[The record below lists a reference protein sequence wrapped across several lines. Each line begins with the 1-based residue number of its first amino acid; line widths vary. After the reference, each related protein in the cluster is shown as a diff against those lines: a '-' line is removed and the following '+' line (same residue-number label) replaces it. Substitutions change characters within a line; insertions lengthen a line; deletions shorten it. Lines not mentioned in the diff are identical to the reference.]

1 MIQKQR
7 WCNILKK
14 NNFLGDFIKI
24 SSIFILVML
33 AAFALNAIE
42 IRTENIFL
50 IFLLGIA
57 IGVVETKSFYSGII
71 LSVIFVLAF
80 NFFFTE
86 PIYTLKM
93 YDANYYISFG
103 LFIIVAFI
111 CSSLTRRLQKQI
123 EISEYNKELST
134 KLYKI
139 AHGFLNLSGFK
150 EICIYAEKSLGEIL
164 NKKSKI
170 VLKNF
175 ENISEEEKGYF
186 QMIAQ
191 GFYDKN
197 IMTSEKKKI
206 YPLKS
211 KEQFFGIIVIDCS
224 DGDIETKENLLVDT
238 IISQTVITL
247 QREFLNLAN
256 EEKNINIE
264 REKLKTSLLR
274 GISHDLRTPLTG
286 IAGGAGFLSLNYSD
300 IDKETACSILKDIEN
315 DAIWLSE
322 MVENLLNMTKIQDGK
337 LTITKKNEVVDD
349 IISEAVSK
357 VIKRKEEHKVVINKT
372 KDIILVPMEGRLII
386 QVLVNL
392 LDNAFKHSKPKST
405 ITLSVEENKN
415 NVSFKISDND
425 GGIKEEDIDKIFDNF
440 YSANKEISDK
450 KRGIGLGLSI
460 CKAVVNAHGGEI
472 KAFNNDEGGATFVFT
487 LPKEKKNV

>member
-1 MIQKQR
+1 MKENNFIK
-7 WCNILKK
+7 NILKIAGIF
-14 NNFLGDFIKI
+14 FLI
-24 SSIFILVML
+24 ML
-33 AAFALNAIE
+33 MAFSFNATTN
-42 IRTENIFL
+42 IRNENIFL
-50 IFLLGIA
+50 IFLLGVA
-57 IGVVETKSFYSGII
+57 IGVVETNSFYLGII
-71 LSVIFVLAF
+71 LSILFVLSF

-93 YDANYYISFG
+93 YDTNYYISFA

-139 AHGFLNLSGFK
+139 AHGFLNLAGFR
-150 EICIYAEKSLGEIL
+150 EICLYAEKNLTKLL

-170 VLKNF
+170 ILKNF
-175 ENISEEEKGYF
+175 KNIKPEEKKYLEL
-186 QMIAQ
+186 ITE

-197 IMTSEKKKI
+197 IFTPDKQKI

-211 KEQFFGIIVIDCS
+211 KEEFFGILIIDCS
-224 DGDIETKENLLVDT
+224 EGNIDSKENLLVDT

-247 QREFLNLAN
+247 EREFLNLAN

-286 IAGGAGFLSLNYSD
+286 IAGGAGFLSLNFSE
-300 IDKETACSILKDIEN
+300 IDKDTACSILKDIEN

-337 LTITKKNEVVDD
+337 LTINKKKEVVDD

-357 VIKRKEEHKVVINKT
+357 VIKRKEEHQVIIHKT
-372 KDIILVPMEGRLII
+372 DDILLVPMEGKLII

-392 LDNAFKHSKPKST
+392 LDNAFKHSHPHST
-405 ITLSVEENKN
+405 VTLDIVDSKEKVI
-415 NVSFKISDND
+415 FRISDND
-425 GGIKEEDIDKIFDNF
+425 GGIKENDMDKIFENF

-460 CKAVVNAHGGEI
+460 CKAIVNAHGGEI
-472 KAFNNDEGGATFVFT
+472 KAFNNNEGGATFEFT
-487 LPKEKKNV
+487 LPKKDKIKE

>member
-1 MIQKQR
+1 MLMAFSF
-7 WCNILKK
+7 NATT
-14 NNFLGDFIKI
+14 
-24 SSIFILVML
+24 SIR
-33 AAFALNAIE
+33 N
-42 IRTENIFL
+42 ENIFL
-50 IFLLGIA
+50 IFLLGVA
-57 IGVVETKSFYSGII
+57 IGVVETKSFYLGII
-71 LSVIFVLAF
+71 LSILFVLSF

-93 YDANYYISFG
+93 YDANYYISFA

-139 AHGFLNLSGFK
+139 AHGFLNLAGFR
-150 EICIYAEKSLGEIL
+150 EICLYAEKNLTKLL

-170 VLKNF
+170 ILKNF
-175 ENISEEEKGYF
+175 KNIKPEEKKYLEL
-186 QMIAQ
+186 ITE

-197 IMTSEKKKI
+197 IFTPDKQKI

-211 KEQFFGIIVIDCS
+211 KEDFFGILIIDCS
-224 DGDIETKENLLVDT
+224 EGNIDSKENLLVDT

-247 QREFLNLAN
+247 EREFLNLAN

-286 IAGGAGFLSLNYSD
+286 IAGGAGFLSLNFSE
-300 IDKETACSILKDIEN
+300 IDKDTACSILKDIEN

-337 LTITKKNEVVDD
+337 LTINKKKEVVDD

-357 VIKRKEEHKVVINKT
+357 VIKRKEEHQVIIHKT
-372 KDIILVPMEGRLII
+372 DDILLVPMEGKLII

-392 LDNAFKHSKPKST
+392 LDNAFKHSHPHST
-405 ITLSVEENKN
+405 VTLDIVDNKEK
-415 NVSFKISDND
+415 VIFRISDND
-425 GGIKEEDIDKIFDNF
+425 GGIKENDMDKIFENF

-460 CKAVVNAHGGEI
+460 CKAIVNAHGGEI
-472 KAFNNDEGGATFVFT
+472 KAFNNNEGGATFEFT
-487 LPKEKKNV
+487 LPKKDKIKE

>member
-1 MIQKQR
+1 MKENNFIK
-7 WCNILKK
+7 NILKIAGIF
-14 NNFLGDFIKI
+14 FLI
-24 SSIFILVML
+24 ML
-33 AAFALNAIE
+33 MAFSFNATTN
-42 IRTENIFL
+42 IRNENIFL
-50 IFLLGIA
+50 IFLLGVA
-57 IGVVETKSFYSGII
+57 IGVVETKSFYLGII
-71 LSVIFVLAF
+71 LSILFVLSF

-93 YDANYYISFG
+93 YDANYYISFA

-139 AHGFLNLSGFK
+139 AHGFLNLAGFR
-150 EICIYAEKSLGEIL
+150 EICLYAEKNLTKLL

-170 VLKNF
+170 ILKSF
-175 ENISEEEKGYF
+175 KNIKPEEKKYLEL
-186 QMIAQ
+186 ITE

-197 IMTSEKKKI
+197 IFTPDKQKI

-211 KEQFFGIIVIDCS
+211 KEEFFGILIIDCS
-224 DGDIETKENLLVDT
+224 EGNIDSKENLLVDT

-247 QREFLNLAN
+247 EREFLNLAN

-286 IAGGAGFLSLNYSD
+286 IAGGAGFLSLNFSE
-300 IDKETACSILKDIEN
+300 IDKDTACSILKDIEN

-337 LTITKKNEVVDD
+337 LTINKKKEVVDD

-357 VIKRKEEHKVVINKT
+357 VIKRKEEHQVIIHKT
-372 KDIILVPMEGRLII
+372 DDILLVPMEGKLII

-392 LDNAFKHSKPKST
+392 LDNAFKHSHPHST
-405 ITLSVEENKN
+405 VTLDIVDNKEK
-415 NVSFKISDND
+415 VIFRISDND
-425 GGIKEEDIDKIFDNF
+425 GGIKENDMDKIFENF

-460 CKAVVNAHGGEI
+460 CKAIVNAHGGEI
-472 KAFNNDEGGATFVFT
+472 KAFNNNEGGATFEFT
-487 LPKEKKNV
+487 LPKKDKIKE

>member
-1 MIQKQR
+1 MKENNFIK
-7 WCNILKK
+7 NILKIAGIF
-14 NNFLGDFIKI
+14 FLIMLMAF
-24 SSIFILVML
+24 SFNATTSIR
-33 AAFALNAIE
+33 N
-42 IRTENIFL
+42 ENIFL
-50 IFLLGIA
+50 IFLLGVA
-57 IGVVETKSFYSGII
+57 IGVVETKSFYLGII
-71 LSVIFVLAF
+71 LSILFVLSF

-93 YDANYYISFG
+93 YDANYYISFA

-139 AHGFLNLSGFK
+139 AHGFLNLAGFR
-150 EICIYAEKSLGEIL
+150 EICLYAEKNLTKLL

-170 VLKNF
+170 ILKNF
-175 ENISEEEKGYF
+175 KNIKPEEKKYLEL
-186 QMIAQ
+186 ITE

-197 IMTSEKKKI
+197 ILTPDKQKI

-211 KEQFFGIIVIDCS
+211 KEEFFGILIIDCS
-224 DGDIETKENLLVDT
+224 EGNIDSKENLLVDT

-247 QREFLNLAN
+247 EREFLNLAN

-286 IAGGAGFLSLNYSD
+286 IAGGAGFLSLNFSE
-300 IDKETACSILKDIEN
+300 IDKDTACSILKDIEN

-337 LTITKKNEVVDD
+337 LTINKKKEVVDD

-357 VIKRKEEHKVVINKT
+357 VIKRKEEHQVIIHKT
-372 KDIILVPMEGRLII
+372 DDILLVPMEGKLII

-392 LDNAFKHSKPKST
+392 LDNAFKHSHPHST
-405 ITLSVEENKN
+405 VTLDIVDNKEK
-415 NVSFKISDND
+415 VIFRISDND
-425 GGIKEEDIDKIFDNF
+425 GGIKENDMDKIFENF

-460 CKAVVNAHGGEI
+460 CKAIVNAHGGEI
-472 KAFNNDEGGATFVFT
+472 KAFNNNEGGATFEFT
-487 LPKEKKNV
+487 LPKKDKIKE

>member
-1 MIQKQR
+1 MKENNFIK
-7 WCNILKK
+7 NILKIAGIF
-14 NNFLGDFIKI
+14 FLI
-24 SSIFILVML
+24 ML
-33 AAFALNAIE
+33 MAFSFNATTN
-42 IRTENIFL
+42 IRNENIFL
-50 IFLLGIA
+50 IFLLGVA
-57 IGVVETKSFYSGII
+57 IGVVETNSFYLGII
-71 LSVIFVLAF
+71 LSILFVLSF

-93 YDANYYISFG
+93 YDANYYISFA

-139 AHGFLNLSGFK
+139 AHGFLNLAGFR
-150 EICIYAEKSLGEIL
+150 EICLYAEKNLTKLL

-170 VLKNF
+170 ILKNF
-175 ENISEEEKGYF
+175 KNIKPEEKKYLEL
-186 QMIAQ
+186 ITE

-197 IMTSEKKKI
+197 IFTPDKQKI

-211 KEQFFGIIVIDCS
+211 KEEFFGILIIDCS
-224 DGDIETKENLLVDT
+224 EGNIDSKENLLVDT

-247 QREFLNLAN
+247 EREFLNLAN

-286 IAGGAGFLSLNYSD
+286 IAGGAGFLSLNFSE
-300 IDKETACSILKDIEN
+300 IDKDTACSILKDIEN

-337 LTITKKNEVVDD
+337 LTINKKKEVVDD

-357 VIKRKEEHKVVINKT
+357 VIKRKEEHQVIIHKT
-372 KDIILVPMEGRLII
+372 DDILLVPMEGKLII

-392 LDNAFKHSKPKST
+392 LDNAFKHSHPHST
-405 ITLSVEENKN
+405 VTLDIVDNKEK
-415 NVSFKISDND
+415 VIFRISDND
-425 GGIKEEDIDKIFDNF
+425 GGIKENDMDKIFENF

-460 CKAVVNAHGGEI
+460 CKAIVNAHGGEI
-472 KAFNNDEGGATFVFT
+472 KAFNNNEGGATFEFT
-487 LPKEKKNV
+487 LPKKDKIKE

>member
-1 MIQKQR
+1 MKENNFIK
-7 WCNILKK
+7 NILKIAGIF
-14 NNFLGDFIKI
+14 FLI
-24 SSIFILVML
+24 ML
-33 AAFALNAIE
+33 MAFSFNATTN
-42 IRTENIFL
+42 IRNENIFL
-50 IFLLGIA
+50 IFLLGVA
-57 IGVVETKSFYSGII
+57 IGVVETKSFYLGII
-71 LSVIFVLAF
+71 LSILFVLSF

-93 YDANYYISFG
+93 YDANYYISFA

-139 AHGFLNLSGFK
+139 AHGFLNLAGFR
-150 EICIYAEKSLGEIL
+150 EICLYAEKNLTKLL

-170 VLKNF
+170 ILKNF
-175 ENISEEEKGYF
+175 KNIKPEEKKYLEL
-186 QMIAQ
+186 ITE

-197 IMTSEKKKI
+197 IFTPDKQKI

-211 KEQFFGIIVIDCS
+211 KEEFFGILIIDCS
-224 DGDIETKENLLVDT
+224 EGNIDSKENLLVDT

-247 QREFLNLAN
+247 EREFLNLAN

-286 IAGGAGFLSLNYSD
+286 IAGGAGFLSLNFSE
-300 IDKETACSILKDIEN
+300 IDKDTACSILKDIEN

-337 LTITKKNEVVDD
+337 LTINKKKEVVDD

-357 VIKRKEEHKVVINKT
+357 VIKRKEEHQVIIHKT
-372 KDIILVPMEGRLII
+372 DDILLVPMEGKLII

-392 LDNAFKHSKPKST
+392 LDNAFKHSHLHST
-405 ITLSVEENKN
+405 VTLDIVDNKEK
-415 NVSFKISDND
+415 VIFRISDND
-425 GGIKEEDIDKIFDNF
+425 GGIKENDMDKIFENF

-460 CKAVVNAHGGEI
+460 CKAIVNAHGGEI
-472 KAFNNDEGGATFVFT
+472 KAFNNNEGGATFEFT
-487 LPKEKKNV
+487 LPKKDKIKE

>member
-1 MIQKQR
+1 MKENNFIK
-7 WCNILKK
+7 NILKIAGIF
-14 NNFLGDFIKI
+14 FLI
-24 SSIFILVML
+24 ML
-33 AAFALNAIE
+33 MAFSFNATTN
-42 IRTENIFL
+42 IRNENIFL
-50 IFLLGIA
+50 IFLLGVA
-57 IGVVETKSFYSGII
+57 IGVVETKSFYLGII
-71 LSVIFVLAF
+71 LSILFVLSF

-93 YDANYYISFG
+93 YDANYYISFA

-139 AHGFLNLSGFK
+139 AHGFLNLAGFR
-150 EICIYAEKSLGEIL
+150 EICLYAEKNLTKLL

-170 VLKNF
+170 ILKNF
-175 ENISEEEKGYF
+175 KNIKPEEKKYLEL
-186 QMIAQ
+186 ITE

-197 IMTSEKKKI
+197 IFTPDKQKI

-211 KEQFFGIIVIDCS
+211 KEEFFGILIIDCS
-224 DGDIETKENLLVDT
+224 EGNIDSKENLLVDT

-247 QREFLNLAN
+247 EREFLNLAN

-286 IAGGAGFLSLNYSD
+286 IAGGAGFLSLNFPE
-300 IDKETACSILKDIEN
+300 IDKDTACSILKDIEN

-337 LTITKKNEVVDD
+337 LTINKKKEVVDD

-357 VIKRKEEHKVVINKT
+357 VIKRKEEHQVIIHKT
-372 KDIILVPMEGRLII
+372 DDILLVPMEGKLII

-392 LDNAFKHSKPKST
+392 LDNAFKHSHPHST
-405 ITLSVEENKN
+405 VTLDIVDNKEK
-415 NVSFKISDND
+415 VIFRISDND
-425 GGIKEEDIDKIFDNF
+425 GGIKENDMDKIFENF

-460 CKAVVNAHGGEI
+460 CKAIVNAHGGEI
-472 KAFNNDEGGATFVFT
+472 KAFNNNEGGATFEFT
-487 LPKEKKNV
+487 LPKKDKIKE

>member
-1 MIQKQR
+1 MKENNFIK
-7 WCNILKK
+7 NILKIAGIF
-14 NNFLGDFIKI
+14 FLI
-24 SSIFILVML
+24 ML
-33 AAFALNAIE
+33 MAFSFNATTN
-42 IRTENIFL
+42 IRNENIFL
-50 IFLLGIA
+50 IFLLGVA
-57 IGVVETKSFYSGII
+57 IGVVETKSFYLGII
-71 LSVIFVLAF
+71 LSILFVLSF

-93 YDANYYISFG
+93 YDANYYISFS

-139 AHGFLNLSGFK
+139 AHGFLNLAGFR
-150 EICIYAEKSLGEIL
+150 EICLYAEKNLTKLL

-170 VLKNF
+170 ILKNF
-175 ENISEEEKGYF
+175 KNIKPEEKKYLEL
-186 QMIAQ
+186 ITE

-197 IMTSEKKKI
+197 IFTPDKQKI

-211 KEQFFGIIVIDCS
+211 KEEFFGILIIDCS
-224 DGDIETKENLLVDT
+224 EGNIDSKENLLVDT

-247 QREFLNLAN
+247 EREFLNLAN

-286 IAGGAGFLSLNYSD
+286 IAGGAGFLSLNFSE
-300 IDKETACSILKDIEN
+300 IDKDTACSILKDIEN

-337 LTITKKNEVVDD
+337 LTINKKKEVVDD

-357 VIKRKEEHKVVINKT
+357 IIKRKEEHQVIIHKT
-372 KDIILVPMEGRLII
+372 DDILLVPMEGKLII

-392 LDNAFKHSKPKST
+392 LDNAFKHSHPHST
-405 ITLSVEENKN
+405 VTLDIVDNKEK
-415 NVSFKISDND
+415 VIFRISDND
-425 GGIKEEDIDKIFDNF
+425 GGIKENDMDKIFENF

-460 CKAVVNAHGGEI
+460 CKAIVNAHGGEI
-472 KAFNNDEGGATFVFT
+472 KAFNNNEGGATFEFT
-487 LPKEKKNV
+487 LPKKDKIKE

>member
-1 MIQKQR
+1 MKENNFIK
-7 WCNILKK
+7 NILKIAGIF
-14 NNFLGDFIKI
+14 FLI
-24 SSIFILVML
+24 ML
-33 AAFALNAIE
+33 MAFSFNATTN
-42 IRTENIFL
+42 IRNENIFL
-50 IFLLGIA
+50 IFLLGVA
-57 IGVVETKSFYSGII
+57 IGVVETKSFYLGII
-71 LSVIFVLAF
+71 LSILFVLSF

-93 YDANYYISFG
+93 YDANYYISFA

-139 AHGFLNLSGFK
+139 AHGFLNLAGFR
-150 EICIYAEKSLGEIL
+150 EICLYAEKNLTKLL

-170 VLKNF
+170 ILKNF
-175 ENISEEEKGYF
+175 KNIKPEEKKYLEL
-186 QMIAQ
+186 ITE

-197 IMTSEKKKI
+197 IFTPDKQKI

-211 KEQFFGIIVIDCS
+211 KDEFFGILIIDCS
-224 DGDIETKENLLVDT
+224 EGNIDSKENLLVDT

-247 QREFLNLAN
+247 EREFLNLAN

-286 IAGGAGFLSLNYSD
+286 IAGGAGFLSLNFSE
-300 IDKETACSILKDIEN
+300 IDKDTACSILKDIEN

-337 LTITKKNEVVDD
+337 LTINKKKEVVDD

-357 VIKRKEEHKVVINKT
+357 VIKRKEEHQVIIHKT
-372 KDIILVPMEGRLII
+372 DDILLVPMEGKLII

-392 LDNAFKHSKPKST
+392 LDNAFKHSHPHST
-405 ITLSVEENKN
+405 VTLDIVDNKEK
-415 NVSFKISDND
+415 VIFRISDND
-425 GGIKEEDIDKIFDNF
+425 GGIKENDMDKIFENF

-460 CKAVVNAHGGEI
+460 CKAIVNAHGGEI
-472 KAFNNDEGGATFVFT
+472 KAFNNNEGGATFEFT
-487 LPKEKKNV
+487 LPKKDKIKE

>member
-1 MIQKQR
+1 MKENNFIK
-7 WCNILKK
+7 NILKIAGIF
-14 NNFLGDFIKI
+14 FLIMLMAF
-24 SSIFILVML
+24 SFNATTSIR
-33 AAFALNAIE
+33 N
-42 IRTENIFL
+42 ENIFL
-50 IFLLGIA
+50 IFLLGVA
-57 IGVVETKSFYSGII
+57 IGVVETKSFYLGII
-71 LSVIFVLAF
+71 LSILFVLSF

-93 YDANYYISFG
+93 YDANYYISFA

-139 AHGFLNLSGFK
+139 AHGFLNLAGFR
-150 EICIYAEKSLGEIL
+150 EICLYAEKNLTKLL

-170 VLKNF
+170 ILKNF
-175 ENISEEEKGYF
+175 KNIKPEEKKYLEL
-186 QMIAQ
+186 ITE

-197 IMTSEKKKI
+197 IFTPDKQKI

-211 KEQFFGIIVIDCS
+211 KEEFFGILIIDCS
-224 DGDIETKENLLVDT
+224 EGNIDSKENLLVDT

-247 QREFLNLAN
+247 EREFLNLAN

-286 IAGGAGFLSLNYSD
+286 IAGGAGFLSLNFSE
-300 IDKETACSILKDIEN
+300 IDKDTACSILKDIEN

-337 LTITKKNEVVDD
+337 LTINKKKEVVDD

-357 VIKRKEEHKVVINKT
+357 VIKRKEEHQVIIHKT
-372 KDIILVPMEGRLII
+372 DDILLVPMEGKLII

-392 LDNAFKHSKPKST
+392 LDNAFKHSHPHST
-405 ITLSVEENKN
+405 VTLDIVDNKEK
-415 NVSFKISDND
+415 VIFRISDND
-425 GGIKEEDIDKIFDNF
+425 GGIKENDMDKIFENF

-460 CKAVVNAHGGEI
+460 CKAIVNAHGGEI
-472 KAFNNDEGGATFVFT
+472 KAFNNNEGGATFEFT
-487 LPKEKKNV
+487 LPKKDKIKE

>member
-1 MIQKQR
+1 MKENNFIK
-7 WCNILKK
+7 NILKIAGIF
-14 NNFLGDFIKI
+14 FLI
-24 SSIFILVML
+24 ML
-33 AAFALNAIE
+33 MAFSFNATTN
-42 IRTENIFL
+42 IRNENIFL
-50 IFLLGIA
+50 IFLLGVA
-57 IGVVETKSFYSGII
+57 IGVVETKSFYLGII
-71 LSVIFVLAF
+71 LSILFVLSF

-93 YDANYYISFG
+93 YDANYYISFA

-139 AHGFLNLSGFK
+139 AHGFLNLAGFR
-150 EICIYAEKSLGEIL
+150 EICLYAEKNLTKLL

-170 VLKNF
+170 ILKNF
-175 ENISEEEKGYF
+175 KNIKPEEKKYLEL
-186 QMIAQ
+186 ITE

-197 IMTSEKKKI
+197 IFTPDKQKI

-211 KEQFFGIIVIDCS
+211 KEEFFGILIIDCS
-224 DGDIETKENLLVDT
+224 EGNIDSKENLLVDT

-247 QREFLNLAN
+247 EREFLNLAN

-286 IAGGAGFLSLNYSD
+286 IAGGAGFLSLNFSE
-300 IDKETACSILKDIEN
+300 IDKDTACSILKDIEN

-337 LTITKKNEVVDD
+337 LTINKKKEVVDD

-357 VIKRKEEHKVVINKT
+357 VIKRKEEHQVIIHKT
-372 KDIILVPMEGRLII
+372 DDILLVPMEGKLII

-392 LDNAFKHSKPKST
+392 LDNAFKHSHPHST
-405 ITLSVEENKN
+405 VTLDIVDNKEI
-415 NVSFKISDND
+415 VIFRISDND
-425 GGIKEEDIDKIFDNF
+425 GGIKENDMDKIFENF

-460 CKAVVNAHGGEI
+460 CKAIVNAHGGEI
-472 KAFNNDEGGATFVFT
+472 KAFNNNEGGATFEFT
-487 LPKEKKNV
+487 LPKKDKIKE

>member
-1 MIQKQR
+1 MKENNFIK
-7 WCNILKK
+7 NILKIAGIF
-14 NNFLGDFIKI
+14 FLI
-24 SSIFILVML
+24 ML
-33 AAFALNAIE
+33 MAFSFNATTN
-42 IRTENIFL
+42 IRNENIFL
-50 IFLLGIA
+50 IFLLGVA
-57 IGVVETKSFYSGII
+57 IGVVETKSFYLGII
-71 LSVIFVLAF
+71 LSILFVLSF

-93 YDANYYISFG
+93 YDANYYISFS

-139 AHGFLNLSGFK
+139 AHGFLNLAGFR
-150 EICIYAEKSLGEIL
+150 EICLYAEKNLTKLL

-170 VLKNF
+170 ILKNF
-175 ENISEEEKGYF
+175 KNIKPEEKKYLEL
-186 QMIAQ
+186 ITE

-197 IMTSEKKKI
+197 IFTPDKQKI

-211 KEQFFGIIVIDCS
+211 KEDFFGILIIDCS
-224 DGDIETKENLLVDT
+224 EGNIDSKENLLVDT

-247 QREFLNLAN
+247 EREFLNLAN

-286 IAGGAGFLSLNYSD
+286 IAGGAGFLSLNFSE
-300 IDKETACSILKDIEN
+300 IDKDTACSILKDIEN

-337 LTITKKNEVVDD
+337 LTINKKKEVVDD

-357 VIKRKEEHKVVINKT
+357 VIKRKEEHQVIIHKT
-372 KDIILVPMEGRLII
+372 DDILLVPMEGKLII

-392 LDNAFKHSKPKST
+392 LDNAFKHSHPHST
-405 ITLSVEENKN
+405 VTLDIVDSKEKVI
-415 NVSFKISDND
+415 FRISDND
-425 GGIKEEDIDKIFDNF
+425 GGIKENDMDKIFENF

-460 CKAVVNAHGGEI
+460 CKAIVNAHGGEI
-472 KAFNNDEGGATFVFT
+472 KAFNNNEGGATFEFT
-487 LPKEKKNV
+487 LPKKDKIKE

>member
-1 MIQKQR
+1 MKENNFIK
-7 WCNILKK
+7 NILKIAGIF
-14 NNFLGDFIKI
+14 FLI
-24 SSIFILVML
+24 ML
-33 AAFALNAIE
+33 MAFSFNATTN
-42 IRTENIFL
+42 IRNENIFL
-50 IFLLGIA
+50 IFLLGVA
-57 IGVVETKSFYSGII
+57 IGVVETKSFYLGII
-71 LSVIFVLAF
+71 LSILFVLSF

-93 YDANYYISFG
+93 YDANYYISFA

-139 AHGFLNLSGFK
+139 AHGFLNLAGFR
-150 EICIYAEKSLGEIL
+150 EICLYAEKNLTKLL

-170 VLKNF
+170 ILKNF
-175 ENISEEEKGYF
+175 KNIKPEEKKYLEL
-186 QMIAQ
+186 ITE

-197 IMTSEKKKI
+197 IFTPDKQKI

-211 KEQFFGIIVIDCS
+211 KEEFFGILIIDCS
-224 DGDIETKENLLVDT
+224 EGNIDSKENLLVDT

-247 QREFLNLAN
+247 EREFLNLAN

-286 IAGGAGFLSLNYSD
+286 IAGGAGFLSLNFSE
-300 IDKETACSILKDIEN
+300 IDKDTACSILKDIEN

-337 LTITKKNEVVDD
+337 LTINKKKEVVDD

-357 VIKRKEEHKVVINKT
+357 VIKRKEEHQVIIHKT
-372 KDIILVPMEGRLII
+372 DDILLVPMEGKLII

-392 LDNAFKHSKPKST
+392 LDNAFKHSHPHST
-405 ITLSVEENKN
+405 VTLDIVDNKEK
-415 NVSFKISDND
+415 VIFRISDND
-425 GGIKEEDIDKIFDNF
+425 GGIKENDMDKIFENF

-460 CKAVVNAHGGEI
+460 CKAIVNAHGGEI
-472 KAFNNDEGGATFVFT
+472 KAFNNNEGGATFEFT
-487 LPKEKKNV
+487 LPKKIK

>member
-1 MIQKQR
+1 MKENNFIK
-7 WCNILKK
+7 NILKIAGIF
-14 NNFLGDFIKI
+14 FLI
-24 SSIFILVML
+24 ML
-33 AAFALNAIE
+33 MAFSFNATTN
-42 IRTENIFL
+42 IRNENIFL
-50 IFLLGIA
+50 IFLLGVA
-57 IGVVETKSFYSGII
+57 IGVVETKNFYLGII
-71 LSVIFVLAF
+71 LSILFVLSF

-93 YDANYYISFG
+93 YDANYYISFA

-139 AHGFLNLSGFK
+139 AHGFLNLAGFR
-150 EICIYAEKSLGEIL
+150 EICLYAEKNLTKLL

-170 VLKNF
+170 ILKNF
-175 ENISEEEKGYF
+175 KNIKPEEKKYLEL
-186 QMIAQ
+186 ITE

-197 IMTSEKKKI
+197 IFTPDKQKI

-211 KEQFFGIIVIDCS
+211 KEEFFGILIIDCS
-224 DGDIETKENLLVDT
+224 EGNIDSKENLLVDT

-247 QREFLNLAN
+247 EREFLNLAN

-286 IAGGAGFLSLNYSD
+286 IAGGAGFLSLNFSE
-300 IDKETACSILKDIEN
+300 IDKDTACSILKDIEN

-337 LTITKKNEVVDD
+337 LTINKKKEVVDD

-357 VIKRKEEHKVVINKT
+357 VIKRKEEHQVIIHKT
-372 KDIILVPMEGRLII
+372 DDILLVPMEGKLII

-392 LDNAFKHSKPKST
+392 LDNAFKHSHPHST
-405 ITLSVEENKN
+405 VTLDIVDNKEK
-415 NVSFKISDND
+415 VIFRISDND
-425 GGIKEEDIDKIFDNF
+425 GGIKENDMDKIFENF

-460 CKAVVNAHGGEI
+460 CKAIVNAHGGEI
-472 KAFNNDEGGATFVFT
+472 KAFNNNEGGATFEFT
-487 LPKEKKNV
+487 LPKKDKIKE

>member
-1 MIQKQR
+1 MKENNFIK
-7 WCNILKK
+7 NILKIAGIF
-14 NNFLGDFIKI
+14 FLI
-24 SSIFILVML
+24 ML
-33 AAFALNAIE
+33 MAFSFNATTN
-42 IRTENIFL
+42 IRNENIFL
-50 IFLLGIA
+50 IFLLGVA
-57 IGVVETKSFYSGII
+57 IGVVETKSFYLGILLSI
-71 LSVIFVLAF
+71 LFVLSF

-93 YDANYYISFG
+93 YDANYYISFA

-139 AHGFLNLSGFK
+139 AHGFLNLAGFR
-150 EICIYAEKSLGEIL
+150 EICLYAEKNLTKLL

-170 VLKNF
+170 ILKNF
-175 ENISEEEKGYF
+175 KNIKPEEKKYLEL
-186 QMIAQ
+186 ITE

-197 IMTSEKKKI
+197 IFTPDKQKI

-211 KEQFFGIIVIDCS
+211 KEEFFGILIIDCS
-224 DGDIETKENLLVDT
+224 EGNIDSKENLLVDT

-247 QREFLNLAN
+247 EREFLNLAN

-286 IAGGAGFLSLNYSD
+286 IAGGAGFLSLNFSE
-300 IDKETACSILKDIEN
+300 IDKDTACSILKDIEN

-337 LTITKKNEVVDD
+337 LTINKKKEVVDD

-357 VIKRKEEHKVVINKT
+357 VIKRKEEHQVIIHKT
-372 KDIILVPMEGRLII
+372 DDILLVPMEGKLII

-392 LDNAFKHSKPKST
+392 LDNAFKHSHPHST
-405 ITLSVEENKN
+405 VTLDIVDNKEK
-415 NVSFKISDND
+415 VIFRISDND
-425 GGIKEEDIDKIFDNF
+425 GGIKENDMDKIFENF

-460 CKAVVNAHGGEI
+460 CKAIVNAHGGEI
-472 KAFNNDEGGATFVFT
+472 KAFNNNEGGATFEFT
-487 LPKEKKNV
+487 LPKKDKIKE

>member
-1 MIQKQR
+1 MKE
-7 WCNILKK
+7 NNLTKNTLK
-14 NNFLGDFIKI
+14 IA
-24 SSIFILVML
+24 SIFILVML
-33 AAFALNAIE
+33 TAFGFNATTN
-42 IRTENIFL
+42 IRNENIFL
-50 IFLLGIA
+50 IFLLGVA

-71 LSVIFVLAF
+71 LSIIFVLSF

-93 YDANYYISFG
+93 YDANYYISFA
-103 LFIIVAFI
+103 LFITVAFI

-123 EISEYNKELST
+123 EISEYNKELSK

-139 AHGFLNLSGFK
+139 AHGFLNLAGFK
-150 EICIYAEKSLGEIL
+150 EICLYSEKNMTELLG
-164 NKKSKI
+164 KKSKI
-170 VLKNF
+170 ILKNF
-175 ENISEEEKGYF
+175 KNIDPEEKIYLD
-186 QMIAQ
+186 QITQ

-197 IMTSEKKKI
+197 IITPDKKKI

-211 KEQFFGIIVIDCS
+211 KEEFFGILIIDCS
-224 DGDIETKENLLVDT
+224 KGDIQQKENLLVDT

-247 QREFLNLAN
+247 EREFLNQAN

-286 IAGGAGFLSLNYSD
+286 IAGGAGFLSLNFSE
-300 IDKETACSILKDIEN
+300 IDKDTACSILKDIEN

-337 LTITKKNEVVDD
+337 LTITKKKEVVDD

-357 VIKRKEEHKVVINKT
+357 VIKRKEEHKVIIHKT
-372 KDIILVPMEGRLII
+372 DDILLVPMEGKLII

-392 LDNAFKHSKPKST
+392 LDNAFKHSNPHS
-405 ITLSVEENKN
+405 IVTLDIIDEKKEVT
-415 NVSFKISDND
+415 FKVSDND
-425 GGIKEEDIDKIFDNF
+425 GGIKEEDLKRIFDNF

-460 CKAVVNAHGGEI
+460 CKAIVNAHGGEI
-472 KAFNNDEGGATFVFT
+472 KAFNNEEGGATFTFT
-487 LPKEKKNV
+487 LPKDKK

>member
-1 MIQKQR
+1 MKENNFIK
-7 WCNILKK
+7 NILKIAGIF
-14 NNFLGDFIKI
+14 FLIMLMAF
-24 SSIFILVML
+24 SFNATTSIR
-33 AAFALNAIE
+33 N
-42 IRTENIFL
+42 ENIFL
-50 IFLLGIA
+50 IFLLGVA
-57 IGVVETKSFYSGII
+57 IGVVETKSFYLGII
-71 LSVIFVLAF
+71 LSILFVLSF

-93 YDANYYISFG
+93 YDANYYISFA

-139 AHGFLNLSGFK
+139 AHGFLNLAGFR
-150 EICIYAEKSLGEIL
+150 EICLYAEKNLTKLL

-170 VLKNF
+170 ILKNF
-175 ENISEEEKGYF
+175 KNIKPEEKKYLEL
-186 QMIAQ
+186 ITE

-197 IMTSEKKKI
+197 IFTPDKQKI

-211 KEQFFGIIVIDCS
+211 KEDFFGILIIDCS
-224 DGDIETKENLLVDT
+224 EGNIDSKENLLVDT

-247 QREFLNLAN
+247 EREFLNLAN

-286 IAGGAGFLSLNYSD
+286 IAGGAGFLSLNFSE
-300 IDKETACSILKDIEN
+300 IDKDTACSILKDIEN

-337 LTITKKNEVVDD
+337 LTINKKKEVVDD

-357 VIKRKEEHKVVINKT
+357 VIKRKEEHQVIIHKT
-372 KDIILVPMEGRLII
+372 DDILLVPMEGKLII

-392 LDNAFKHSKPKST
+392 LDNAFKHSHPHST
-405 ITLSVEENKN
+405 VTLDIVDNKEK
-415 NVSFKISDND
+415 VIFRISDND
-425 GGIKEEDIDKIFDNF
+425 GGIKENDMDKIFENF

-460 CKAVVNAHGGEI
+460 CKAIVNAHGGEI
-472 KAFNNDEGGATFVFT
+472 KAFNNNEGGATFEFT
-487 LPKEKKNV
+487 LPKKDKIKE

>member
-1 MIQKQR
+1 MAFSFNATT
-7 WCNILKK
+7 NIR
-14 NNFLGDFIKI
+14 N
-24 SSIFILVML
+24 
-33 AAFALNAIE
+33 
-42 IRTENIFL
+42 ENIFL
-50 IFLLGIA
+50 IFLLGVA
-57 IGVVETKSFYSGII
+57 IGVVETKSFYLGII
-71 LSVIFVLAF
+71 LSILFVLSF

-93 YDANYYISFG
+93 YDANYYISFA

-123 EISEYNKELST
+123 EISEYNKELSS

-139 AHGFLNLSGFK
+139 AHGFLNLAGFR
-150 EICIYAEKSLGEIL
+150 EICLYAEKNLTKLL

-170 VLKNF
+170 ILKNF
-175 ENISEEEKGYF
+175 KNIKPEEKKYLEL
-186 QMIAQ
+186 ITE

-197 IMTSEKKKI
+197 IFTPDKRKI

-211 KEQFFGIIVIDCS
+211 KEEFFGILIIDCS
-224 DGDIETKENLLVDT
+224 EGNIDSKENLLVDT

-247 QREFLNLAN
+247 EREFLNLAN

-286 IAGGAGFLSLNYSD
+286 IAGGAGFLSLNFSE
-300 IDKETACSILKDIEN
+300 IDKDTACSILKDIEN

-337 LTITKKNEVVDD
+337 LTINKKKEVVDD

-357 VIKRKEEHKVVINKT
+357 VIKRKEEHQVIIHKT
-372 KDIILVPMEGRLII
+372 DDILLVPMEGKLII

-392 LDNAFKHSKPKST
+392 LDNAFKHSHPHST
-405 ITLSVEENKN
+405 VTLDIVDNKEK
-415 NVSFKISDND
+415 VIFRISDND
-425 GGIKEEDIDKIFDNF
+425 GGIKENDMDKIFENF

-460 CKAVVNAHGGEI
+460 CKAIVNAHGGEI
-472 KAFNNDEGGATFVFT
+472 KAFNNNKGGATFEFT
-487 LPKEKKNV
+487 LPKKIK

>member
-1 MIQKQR
+1 MKENNFIK
-7 WCNILKK
+7 NILKIAGIF
-14 NNFLGDFIKI
+14 FLI
-24 SSIFILVML
+24 ML
-33 AAFALNAIE
+33 MAFSFNATTN
-42 IRTENIFL
+42 IRNENIFL
-50 IFLLGIA
+50 IFLLGVA
-57 IGVVETKSFYSGII
+57 IGVVETKSFYLGII
-71 LSVIFVLAF
+71 LSILFVLSF

-93 YDANYYISFG
+93 YDANYYISFA

-139 AHGFLNLSGFK
+139 AHGFLNLAGFR
-150 EICIYAEKSLGEIL
+150 EICLYAEKNLTKLL

-170 VLKNF
+170 ILKNF
-175 ENISEEEKGYF
+175 KNIKPEEKKYLEL
-186 QMIAQ
+186 ITE

-197 IMTSEKKKI
+197 IFTPDKQKI

-211 KEQFFGIIVIDCS
+211 KEEFFGILIIDCS
-224 DGDIETKENLLVDT
+224 EGNIDSKENLLVDT

-247 QREFLNLAN
+247 EREFLNLAN

-286 IAGGAGFLSLNYSD
+286 IAGGAGFLSLNFSE
-300 IDKETACSILKDIEN
+300 IDKDTACSILKDIEN

-337 LTITKKNEVVDD
+337 LTINKKKEVVDD
-349 IISEAVSK
+349 IISESVSK
-357 VIKRKEEHKVVINKT
+357 VIKRKEEHQVIIHKT
-372 KDIILVPMEGRLII
+372 DDILLVPMEGKLII

-392 LDNAFKHSKPKST
+392 LDNAFKHSHPHST
-405 ITLSVEENKN
+405 VTLDIVDNKEK
-415 NVSFKISDND
+415 VIFRISDND
-425 GGIKEEDIDKIFDNF
+425 GGIKENDMDKIFENF

-460 CKAVVNAHGGEI
+460 CKAIVNAHGGEI
-472 KAFNNDEGGATFVFT
+472 KAFNNNEGGATFEFT
-487 LPKEKKNV
+487 LPKKDKIKE

>member
-1 MIQKQR
+1 MKENNFIK
-7 WCNILKK
+7 NILKIAGIF
-14 NNFLGDFIKI
+14 FLI
-24 SSIFILVML
+24 ML
-33 AAFALNAIE
+33 MAFSFNATTN
-42 IRTENIFL
+42 IRNENIFL
-50 IFLLGIA
+50 IFLLGVA
-57 IGVVETKSFYSGII
+57 IGVVETKSFYLGII
-71 LSVIFVLAF
+71 LSILFVLSF

-93 YDANYYISFG
+93 YDANYYISFA

-139 AHGFLNLSGFK
+139 AHGFLNLAGFR
-150 EICIYAEKSLGEIL
+150 EICLYAEKNLTKLL

-170 VLKNF
+170 ILKNF
-175 ENISEEEKGYF
+175 KNIKPEEKKYLEL
-186 QMIAQ
+186 ITE

-197 IMTSEKKKI
+197 IFTPDKQKI

-211 KEQFFGIIVIDCS
+211 KEEFFGILIIDCS
-224 DGDIETKENLLVDT
+224 EGNIDSKENLLVDT

-247 QREFLNLAN
+247 EREFLNLAN

-286 IAGGAGFLSLNYSD
+286 IAGGAGFLSLNFSE
-300 IDKETACSILKDIEN
+300 IDKDTACSILKDIEN

-337 LTITKKNEVVDD
+337 LTINKKKEVVDD

-357 VIKRKEEHKVVINKT
+357 VIKRKEEHKVIIHKT
-372 KDIILVPMEGRLII
+372 DDILLVPMEGKLII

-392 LDNAFKHSKPKST
+392 LDNAFKHSHPHST
-405 ITLSVEENKN
+405 VTLDIVDNKEK
-415 NVSFKISDND
+415 VIFRISDND
-425 GGIKEEDIDKIFDNF
+425 GGIKENDMDKIFENF

-460 CKAVVNAHGGEI
+460 CKAIVNAHGGEI
-472 KAFNNDEGGATFVFT
+472 KAFNNNEGGATFEFT
-487 LPKEKKNV
+487 LPKKDKIKE

>member
-1 MIQKQR
+1 MKENNFIK
-7 WCNILKK
+7 NILKIAGIF
-14 NNFLGDFIKI
+14 FLI
-24 SSIFILVML
+24 ML
-33 AAFALNAIE
+33 MAFSFNATTN
-42 IRTENIFL
+42 IRNENIFL
-50 IFLLGIA
+50 IFLLGVA
-57 IGVVETKSFYSGII
+57 IGVVETKSFYLGII
-71 LSVIFVLAF
+71 LSILFVLSF

-93 YDANYYISFG
+93 YDANYYISFA

-139 AHGFLNLSGFK
+139 AHGFLNLAGFR
-150 EICIYAEKSLGEIL
+150 EICLYAEKNLTKLL

-170 VLKNF
+170 ILKNF
-175 ENISEEEKGYF
+175 KNIKPEEKKYLEL
-186 QMIAQ
+186 ITE

-197 IMTSEKKKI
+197 IFTPDKQKI

-211 KEQFFGIIVIDCS
+211 KEEFFGILIIDCS
-224 DGDIETKENLLVDT
+224 EGNIDSKENLLVDT

-247 QREFLNLAN
+247 EREFLNLAN

-286 IAGGAGFLSLNYSD
+286 IAGGAGFLSLNFSE
-300 IDKETACSILKDIEN
+300 IDKDTACSILKDIEN

-337 LTITKKNEVVDD
+337 LTINKKKEVVDD

-357 VIKRKEEHKVVINKT
+357 VIKRKEEHQVIIHKT
-372 KDIILVPMEGRLII
+372 DDILLVPMEGKLII

-392 LDNAFKHSKPKST
+392 LDNAFKHSHPHST
-405 ITLSVEENKN
+405 VTLDIVDSKEKVI
-415 NVSFKISDND
+415 FRISDND
-425 GGIKEEDIDKIFDNF
+425 GGIKENDMDKIFENF

-460 CKAVVNAHGGEI
+460 CKAIVNAHGGEI
-472 KAFNNDEGGATFVFT
+472 KAFNNNEGGATFEFT
-487 LPKEKKNV
+487 LPKKDKIKE

>member
-1 MIQKQR
+1 MKENNFIK
-7 WCNILKK
+7 NILKIAGIF
-14 NNFLGDFIKI
+14 FLI
-24 SSIFILVML
+24 ML
-33 AAFALNAIE
+33 MAFSFNATTN
-42 IRTENIFL
+42 IRNENIFL
-50 IFLLGIA
+50 IFLLGVA
-57 IGVVETKSFYSGII
+57 IGVVETKSFYLGII
-71 LSVIFVLAF
+71 LSILFVLSF

-93 YDANYYISFG
+93 YDANYYISFA

-139 AHGFLNLSGFK
+139 AHGFLNLAGFR
-150 EICIYAEKSLGEIL
+150 EICLYAEKNLTKLL

-170 VLKNF
+170 ILKNF
-175 ENISEEEKGYF
+175 KNIKPEEKKYLEL
-186 QMIAQ
+186 ITE

-197 IMTSEKKKI
+197 IFTPDKQKI

-211 KEQFFGIIVIDCS
+211 KEEFFGILIIDCS
-224 DGDIETKENLLVDT
+224 EGNIDSKENLLVDT

-247 QREFLNLAN
+247 EREFLNLAN

-264 REKLKTSLLR
+264 REKLKISLLR

-286 IAGGAGFLSLNYSD
+286 IAGGAGFLSLNFSE
-300 IDKETACSILKDIEN
+300 IDKDTACSILKDIEN

-337 LTITKKNEVVDD
+337 LTINKKKEVVDD

-357 VIKRKEEHKVVINKT
+357 VIKRKEEHQVIIHKT
-372 KDIILVPMEGRLII
+372 DDILLVPMEGKLII

-392 LDNAFKHSKPKST
+392 LDNAFKHSHPHST
-405 ITLSVEENKN
+405 VTLDIVDNKEK
-415 NVSFKISDND
+415 VIFRISDND
-425 GGIKEEDIDKIFDNF
+425 GGIKENNMDKIFENF

-460 CKAVVNAHGGEI
+460 CKAIVNAHGGEI
-472 KAFNNDEGGATFVFT
+472 KAFNNNEGGATFEFT
-487 LPKEKKNV
+487 LPKKDKIKE